1 VDSATGLCVQ
11 GGAPLIGD
19 RGMLTDALC
28 LWKAAALSAS
38 GVVSVSTATGQGG
51 SPMVSCT
58 GHEVSALT
66 AEPENRVAGR
76 QDQCQAAHTSS
87 VRSLPHDASV
97 RNGIESLSMHA
108 TSLGVPGHAMRPIRS
123 HFRSLSYLSL
133 TLWCTAPHSGW
144 LGGCAPPQ
152 MSEGER
158 KMAAPSIRSD
168 GQTGENRPPGHRAHA
183 PSKEGIG
190 PRPVAGLTSRMRPV
204 FL

>member
-1 VDSATGLCVQ
+1 
-11 GGAPLIGD
+11 
-19 RGMLTDALC
+19 MLTGAIC

-38 GVVSVSTATGQGG
+38 GLVSAKTATGQGD
-51 SPMVSCT
+51 SSTVSCT

-76 QDQCQAAHTSS
+76 QDRCQVAHTWSA
-87 VRSLPHDASV
+87 RFLPHDVSLQ
-97 RNGIESLSMHA
+97 NGIESLSTHA
-108 TSLGVPGHAMRPIRS
+108 TSLGVPGHAMCPIRS

-133 TLWCTAPHSGW
+133 TLWCMAPRSGW

-152 MSEGER
+152 MREGER
-158 KMAAPSIRSD
+158 RMAAPPIRSD
-168 GQTGENRPPGHRAHA
+168 GPTGENRPPGHRAWT

-190 PRPVAGLTSRMRPV
+190 PWPASWLTSRIRPV